1 MTQPQKR
8 GSTQGV
14 PRSTGTRVAVI
25 VALLIVV
32 ALAFAVGGGGVA
44 VAVSVVVGLAEV
56 GRRLW
61 GAHRAARAA
70 DERWRHQDAV
80 AAGRRRT
87 LAEVDALTGT
97 QFEELVADLCRNDGC
112 TQVRRVGG
120 SGDNGADVL
129 CRLPDGRFAVI
140 QCKRY
145 APTRRIAPKEVRD
158 LLGAKTHFAADVAVL
173 VTTGTFSKQSTTFA
187 VDNGILAVHR
197 DFFGLWNQGT
207 PLARLAALNGTGQ
220 GRTRRRPKPRH
231 E

>member
-1 MTQPQKR
+1 M
-8 GSTQGV
+8 
-14 PRSTGTRVAVI
+14 AI

-32 ALAFAVGGGGVA
+32 VAFVVGGIWVAVG
-44 VAVSVVVGLAEV
+44 VSVVAVLAEA

-61 GAHRAARAA
+61 GAHRAARVA

-97 QFEELVADLCRNDGC
+97 QFEELVADLCRGDGC
-112 TQVRRVGG
+112 RQVRRVGG

-129 CRLPDGRFAVI
+129 CRLPDGRTAVI

-145 APTRRIAPKEVRD
+145 APTRKIVPREVRD

-173 VTTGTFSKQSTTFA
+173 VTTSTFSRQSTAFA
-187 VDNGILAVHR
+187 LDNGILAIHR
-197 DFFGLWNQGT
+197 DFFGLWNQGI
-207 PLARLAALNGTGQ
+207 PLARLALLNGTGQ
-220 GRTRRRPKPRH
+220 GRTRTRRRSISDR